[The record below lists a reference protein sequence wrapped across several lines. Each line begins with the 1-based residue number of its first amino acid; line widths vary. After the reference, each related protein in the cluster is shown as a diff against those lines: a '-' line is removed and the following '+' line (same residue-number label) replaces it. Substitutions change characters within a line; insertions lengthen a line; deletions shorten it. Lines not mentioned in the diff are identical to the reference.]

1 MNVAHDT
8 TSSLDL
14 IKGLWF
20 RVLKSKESVMKGD
33 KRLEGFQF
41 DTQNLSRNR

>member
-14 IKGLWF
+14 IKF
-20 RVLKSKESVMKGD
+20 RVLKSKESAMKGD
-33 KRLEGFQF
+33 KRIDRFQF